1 MIQTADVV
9 GVVRPDLDDL
19 DAHRA
24 AEWAATDN
32 GNSHP
37 RNKEKTMQIT
47 YDTVTDRIA
56 SPDLTEAQTR
66 QLQAELVAALGRNDP
81 VRTVAQQLLRTA
93 QSLG

>member
-1 MIQTADVV
+1 
-9 GVVRPDLDDL
+9 
-19 DAHRA
+19 
-24 AEWAATDN
+24 
-32 GNSHP
+32 
-37 RNKEKTMQIT
+37 MQIT